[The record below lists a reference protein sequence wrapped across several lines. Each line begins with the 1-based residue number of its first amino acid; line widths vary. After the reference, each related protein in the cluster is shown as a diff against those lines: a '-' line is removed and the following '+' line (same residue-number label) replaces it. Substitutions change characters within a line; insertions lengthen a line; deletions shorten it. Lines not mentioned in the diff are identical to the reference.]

1 LAAVLAQPPPYQIEH
16 VDAVRQ
22 CVLAQLEERDQYFKE
37 YRVTTEPWATV
48 VRMQRY
54 VRTLEASDLLDIRV
68 HVDPFIGTLSANF
81 YLNKDPGLLSPYE
94 YFGEGVPPEYWAYEP
109 EIPSLAG
116 RDYGLRV
123 NGRLLS
129 DVAVTYQRYLCN
141 LRRTGIMEWAEG
153 GTVLEIGAGH
163 GGFAH
168 LFAEQCGGKYVVV
181 DLPETLFFSAVFLAT
196 HNSNKRLYV
205 YRPGDDLEM
214 QMAEP
219 HDFVLIPDY
228 RADALRAVPEL
239 RLAINHVSFPE
250 METEVLRRYLR
261 LVKERLNGY
270 LVSVNYR
277 NTVGRAPVDTVLAD
291 FFDLAPSID
300 QVRAIAG
307 EAVDHITC
315 RPTIIGSSDD
325 TQRRRL
331 AGTAT
336 RDVIDTTGIRYSCTF
351 GETDCTL
358 IRMSPPPPGLLQ
370 RVYRQLRA
378 LLP

>member
-1 LAAVLAQPPPYQIEH
+1 MQQPPYPTEH

-22 CVLAQLEERDQYFKE
+22 CVLAQLDERDRHFKE
-37 YRVTTEPWATV
+37 FRVTTEPWATV

-54 VRTLEASDLLDIRV
+54 VRTLDAADLLDIRV
-68 HVDPFIGTLSANF
+68 HIDPFIGTLSANF
-81 YLNKDPGLLSPYE
+81 YLNKDAGLLPLYE
-94 YFGEGVPPEYWAYEP
+94 YFGEGVPSEYWAYEP

-129 DVAVTYQRYLCN
+129 DITVNYQRYLCN
-141 LRRTGIMEWAEG
+141 LRRTGIMEWAAG

-168 LFAEQCGGKYVVV
+168 LFAEQCAGKYVIV

-196 HNSNKRLYV
+196 HNAGKRLYV
-205 YRPGDDLEM
+205 YRPGDDLEK

-228 RADALRAVPEL
+228 RADALRALPEL

-250 METEVLRRYLR
+250 METEVLRRYLH
-261 LVKERLNGY
+261 LVKERLRGY

-277 NTVGRAPVDTVLAD
+277 SKEGRAPVDTILAE
-291 FFDLAPSID
+291 FFDVAPTID
-300 QVRAIAG
+300 QVRVIAG
-307 EAVDHITC
+307 SAVDHITC
-315 RPTIIGSSDD
+315 RPTIICSSDG
-325 TQRRRL
+325 TLRRRL
-331 AGTAT
+331 AGKAT
-336 RDVIDTTGIRYSCTF
+336 RDVIDTTGIRYSCSLA
-351 GETDCTL
+351 ENDCEL
-358 IRMSPPPPGLLQ
+358 RLMSPSPGGRLRRIYRRIRAGLQ
-370 RVYRQLRA
+370 
-378 LLP
+378 

>member
-1 LAAVLAQPPPYQIEH
+1 MQRPAYPTDH

-22 CVLAQLEERDQYFKE
+22 CVLAQLDERDRYFKE
-37 YRVTTEPWATV
+37 HRVTTEPWATV

-54 VRTLEASDLLDIRV
+54 VRTLDAADLLDIRV
-68 HVDPFIGTLSANF
+68 HIDPFIGTLSANF
-81 YLNKDPGLLSPYE
+81 YLNRDAGLLPLYE

-141 LRRTGIMEWAEG
+141 LRRTGIMDWAAG

-168 LFAEQCGGKYVVV
+168 LFAEQCGGKYVII

-196 HNSNKRLYV
+196 HNAGKRLYV
-205 YRPGDDLEM
+205 YKPGDDLEK

-228 RADALRAVPEL
+228 RADALRALPEL

-261 LVKERLNGY
+261 LVTERLHGY

-277 NTVGRAPVDTVLAD
+277 STPGRTPVDAVLGE
-291 FFDLAPSID
+291 FFKLAPSID
-300 QVRAIAG
+300 RLRAIVGDAL
-307 EAVDHITC
+307 DHITC
-315 RPTIIGSSDD
+315 RPTIIGCTDD
-325 TQRRRL
+325 VLRRRL
-331 AGTAT
+331 AGCAT
-336 RDVIDTTGIRYSCTF
+336 RDIIDTTGARYSCSFT
-351 GETDCTL
+351 ETDCVLEL
-358 IRMSPPPPGLLQ
+358 IAPPRVGLL
-370 RVYRQLRA
+370 RRIRRRFGA
-378 LLP
+378 LFR

>member
-1 LAAVLAQPPPYQIEH
+1 MQRPPYPVDH

-22 CVLAQLEERDQYFKE
+22 CVLAQLDERDRYFKE
-37 YRVTTEPWATV
+37 FRVTTEPWATV

-54 VRTLEASDLLDIRV
+54 VRTLDAADLLDIRV

-81 YLNKDPGLLSPYE
+81 YLNKDAGLLPLYE
-94 YFGEGVPPEYWAYEP
+94 YFGEGVPSKYWAYEP

-141 LRRTGIMEWAEG
+141 LRRTGILEWAAG

-196 HNSNKRLYV
+196 HNASKRLYV
-205 YRPGDDLEM
+205 YKPGDDLEK
-214 QMAEP
+214 QLAEP

-228 RADALRAVPEL
+228 RADALRALPEL

-250 METEVLRRYLR
+250 MATEVLRGYLR
-261 LVKERLNGY
+261 LIKERLHGY

-277 NTVGRAPVDTVLAD
+277 RTEGRAPVDTILAE
-291 FFDLAPSID
+291 FFGLAPSID

-307 EAVDHITC
+307 NAVDHITC

-325 TQRRRL
+325 ILRRRL
-331 AGTAT
+331 AGKAT
-336 RDVIDTTGIRYSCTF
+336 RDVIDTTGIRYSCRFT
-351 GETDCTL
+351 ETDCEL
-358 IRMSPPPPGLLQ
+358 RLMSPPLGRLL
-370 RVYRQLRA
+370 RRIYRRFRA
-378 LLP
+378 RIQ

>member
-1 LAAVLAQPPPYQIEH
+1 M
-16 VDAVRQ
+16 RQ

-54 VRTLEASDLLDIRV
+54 VRTLEASDLLDIRI

-141 LRRTGIMEWAEG
+141 LRRTGIMEWAAG

-205 YRPGDDLEM
+205 YKPGDDLEK

-228 RADALRAVPEL
+228 RADALRALPEL

-250 METEVLRRYLR
+250 METEVLRGYLR
-261 LVKERLNGY
+261 LIKQRLHGY

-277 NTVGRAPVDTVLAD
+277 STGGRTPVDKILGE
-291 FFDLAPSID
+291 FFELAPSMD
-300 QVRAIAG
+300 QIRAIAG
-307 EAVDHITC
+307 NAVDHVTC
-315 RPTIIGSSDD
+315 RPTIIGCSDG
-325 TQRRRL
+325 TMRLRL
-331 AGTAT
+331 AGKVT
-336 RDVIDTTGIRYSCTF
+336 RDIIDTTGTRYTCSFT
-351 GETDCTL
+351 ETNCALGL
-358 IRMSPPPPGLLQ
+358 ISPPPGNLLH
-370 RVYRQLRA
+370 RIYRRLRA
-378 LLP
+378 LWR